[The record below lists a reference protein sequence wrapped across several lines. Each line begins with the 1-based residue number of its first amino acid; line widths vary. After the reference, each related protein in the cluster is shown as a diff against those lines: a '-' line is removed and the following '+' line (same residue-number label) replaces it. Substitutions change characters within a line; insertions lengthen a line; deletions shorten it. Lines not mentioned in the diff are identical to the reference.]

1 MESGGVET
9 RAEYRGHHL
18 PGDIAFAQAVPRQR
32 SEIRVRV
39 EGNAAWATSTSTVQ
53 GEFRGLQINSQGA
66 ELMVLRR
73 TPEGWR
79 IAAVHWS
86 SRARRQ

>member
-1 MESGGVET
+1 M
-9 RAEYRGHHL
+9 
-18 PGDIAFAQAVPRQR
+18 
-32 SEIRVRV
+32 RV